1 MDNMTSAF
9 RHVLAQAGHADKNYV
24 EESMQDGSVKVCG
37 NPLNTT
43 TFKTL
48 VKNLRRNWRK
58 FGPST
63 VRAHTLSVYTLKK
76 MFDAV
81 SDVARFAN
89 GIAPKGPAIIPR
101 LQGIHGFTSSD
112 SLGVQPSKK
121 SKSKPTTESDS
132 SSETGPGTE
141 PEAATE
147 TGTRTASEAATEIEP
162 THPEPASDVDSE
174 QAAQTE
180 LATTA
185 NPLRKTQGK
194 AKPRRKRSVPKTIH
208 LSYLRDY
215 VAVRV

>member
-63 VRAHTLSVYTLKK
+63 VRARTLSVYTLKK

-89 GIAPKGPAIIPR
+89 GIAPKDPAIIPR

-121 SKSKPTTESDS
+121 VEPTKKSKSKPTTESDS

-141 PEAATE
+141 PEAARE
-147 TGTRTASEAATEIEP
+147 TGTGTASEAATEIEP
-162 THPEPASDVDSE
+162 THPEPA
-174 QAAQTE
+174 
-180 LATTA
+180 
-185 NPLRKTQGK
+185 
-194 AKPRRKRSVPKTIH
+194 
-208 LSYLRDY
+208 
-215 VAVRV
+215 